1 MSGSLRDRAGLILAV
16 PVAALCAVLCVAT
29 AGTAA
34 ARQPRK
40 PAKPRLA
47 VFHPVTWRMGPEV
60 DRILARPGQRITYTM
75 TLRRVQDPAKVA
87 AWLCALGPAKAVCQQ
102 QNQQGLQHPSVVDDL
117 NMVMQHATY
126 NHDARG
132 AKGTSITV
140 LPDGDSTIITARPAG
155 PRVPM
160 LRFTFS
166 VTVRRGTRPGT
177 AIRNMA
183 LVMFAVANIRP
194 GSIPLSNCPLDV
206 PLFAVPNGDG
216 NLEEM
221 APAAAIEQATAKA
234 RLASCLATTIVPPNP
249 GPVMTG
255 FGGMAG
261 HVGNLGRPRHASRSR

>member
-1 MSGSLRDRAGLILAV
+1 MS
-16 PVAALCAVLCVAT
+16 
-29 AGTAA
+29 
-34 ARQPRK
+34 
-40 PAKPRLA
+40 
-47 VFHPVTWRMGPEV
+47 PEV

-75 TLRRVQDPAKVA
+75 TLRRVRHPAKVA
-87 AWLCALGPAKAVCQQ
+87 AWLCALGPAKPVCEQ
-102 QNQQGLQHPSVVDDL
+102 QNRQGLRNPSVVDDL
-117 NMVMQHATY
+117 NMVTQHATY
-126 NHDARG
+126 NRDARG

-140 LPDGDSTIITARPAG
+140 LPDGGSTIITARPAS
-155 PRVPM
+155 PKVSL

-194 GSIPLSNCPLDV
+194 GNIPLSNCPLDV

-221 APAAAIEQATAKA
+221 APAAAIQQATAKA
-234 RLASCLATTIVPPNP
+234 RLANCLATTIVPPN
-249 GPVMTG
+249 GRGAMTG

-261 HVGNLGRPRHASRSR
+261 HVGNVGRPRRAARSR